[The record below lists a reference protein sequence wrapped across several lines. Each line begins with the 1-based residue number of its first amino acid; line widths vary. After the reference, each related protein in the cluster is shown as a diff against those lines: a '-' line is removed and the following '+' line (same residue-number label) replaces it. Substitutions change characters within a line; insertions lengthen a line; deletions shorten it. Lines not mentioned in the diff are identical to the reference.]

1 MDNQAVPPET
11 KETKS
16 NKEWSDKLTKYAAWG
31 TGIYFLILAGLLFGR
46 YDQLW
51 TKDINELGD
60 FLAGAF
66 GPVAFLWLVIG
77 YLMQHSE
84 LRLNRVSIERQAEE
98 LGLSRVSLERQV
110 NELEYTRL
118 AYENQI
124 AEFKRNVDI
133 SNESLKETVAYRKK
147 IEEEEGYRRKPFFS
161 IDKVDF
167 NKDSFLIEFEIVNYK
182 EEVFQLRFLSIKG
195 ELLRGVIPTIGKNDK
210 PKKITLAQKNDLD
223 LKASNETF
231 DVMEFF
237 IEYTDVLYVQ
247 HKHLCS
253 IRACLY
259 KGEILYYGVVYGIGR
274 LD

>member
-1 MDNQAVPPET
+1 MDKQAVPPET
-11 KETKS
+11 KETQK
-16 NKEWSDKLTKYAAWG
+16 NKEWSDQLTTYAKWG
-31 TGIYFLILAGLLFGR
+31 TGIYFLVLAGLLFGR

-124 AEFKRNVDI
+124 AEFKKCRYF
-133 SNESLKETVAYRKK
+133 K
-147 IEEEEGYRRKPFFS
+147 
-161 IDKVDF
+161 
-167 NKDSFLIEFEIVNYK
+167 
-182 EEVFQLRFLSIKG
+182 
-195 ELLRGVIPTIGKNDK
+195 
-210 PKKITLAQKNDLD
+210 
-223 LKASNETF
+223 
-231 DVMEFF
+231 
-237 IEYTDVLYVQ
+237 
-247 HKHLCS
+247 
-253 IRACLY
+253 
-259 KGEILYYGVVYGIGR
+259 
-274 LD
+274 